1 MNTNISNILIQ
12 IGFFIFILGL
22 IFKFLPDKLPIFPGD
37 IFYQKNGFTFYFP
50 FVTSVIISLLLTLI
64 INLFK

>member
-1 MNTNISNILIQ
+1 MNISNVLIQ

-22 IFKFLPDKLPIFPGD
+22 IFKFLPENLTILPGD
-37 IFYQKNGFTFYFP
+37 IFYKKEGFTFYFP
-50 FVTSVIISLLLTLI
+50 FTTSIIISLLLTLI

>member
-1 MNTNISNILIQ
+1 MNISNILIQ

-22 IFKFLPDKLPIFPGD
+22 IFKFLPEKLTILPGD
-37 IFYQKNGFTFYFP
+37 IFYKKEGFTFYFP
-50 FVTSVIISLLLTLI
+50 FTTSIIISLLLTLI